1 MSKKNDKKMF
11 STIISNALQK
21 EFKKLA
27 IDMERPI
34 NELIEEAMK
43 DLLAKHGKK
52 RQG

>member
-1 MSKKNDKKMF
+1 
-11 STIISNALQK
+11 
-21 EFKKLA
+21 
-27 IDMERPI
+27 MERPI